1 MPPIRTS
8 WRPRRNA
15 RRSGDGQPSE
25 SEELRHV
32 ARIVVDSA
40 AGQHPVLRGDGI
52 GMHECRHAPD
62 RTSRRRAPLHG
73 FTLVE
78 LLVVITIIVILIAL
92 LAPALD
98 QAIYQAELAQC
109 GAGLRMLANGSL
121 VYAMDNNRRYPYRPG
136 VADPGAN
143 WEPNVLYA
151 SNEAHNALVGR
162 AANLYDERTILA
174 TYIDVNK
181 TLNDP
186 LVTAVDFWDV
196 EVNSTAWTSRMLW
209 YGWYFS
215 GQPGMMKV
223 GDGFVGRDVRTGR
236 SGRYSVLASDF
247 GKALAIGADRRSQS
261 SHPDRDGKLYEVVL
275 QNDGY
280 VESPPIGEAVR
291 CVISFWGRFDGVL
304 WGPVDLNYAFDD
316 ASVTRYK
323 DVKAP
328 FDDRL
333 SVIEQVQQGTS
344 FWHLMVPKPG
354 SR

>member
-1 MPPIRTS
+1 M
-8 WRPRRNA
+8 PRR
-15 RRSGDGQPSE
+15 RS
-25 SEELRHV
+25 
-32 ARIVVDSA
+32 A
-40 AGQHPVLRGDGI
+40 
-52 GMHECRHAPD
+52 
-62 RTSRRRAPLHG
+62 

-78 LLVVITIIVILIAL
+78 LLVVITIIAAL
-92 LAPALD
+92 LALLVPAIER
-98 QAIYQAELAQC
+98 AIYQAELVQCAAQ
-109 GAGLRMLANGSL
+109 LRMIANGSL
-121 VYAMDNNRRYPYRPG
+121 VYAMGNNRRYPYRPG

-162 AANLYDERTILA
+162 TANLYDERTILA
-174 TYIDVNK
+174 TYIDLNK

-196 EVNSTAWTSRMLW
+196 DVNSTAWTSRMIW

-223 GDGFVGRDVRTGR
+223 SDGFVGRDVRTGR

-247 GKALAIGADRRSQS
+247 GKALEIGADTRSQS
-261 SHPDRDGKLYEVVL
+261 SHPDRDGRLYQVVL

-291 CVISFWGRFDGVL
+291 CVISFWGRFEGL
-304 WGPVDLNYAFDD
+304 WGPSDLNYAFED
-316 ASVTRYK
+316 ASVTRYNE
-323 DVKAP
+323 VRAP

-333 SVIEQVQQGTS
+333 SVLEHVQQGTS
-344 FWHLMVPKPG
+344 HWYVMLPKPG